1 MFSAQDLESQAIT
14 ESESWREQQLQF
26 EEQLASQSRA
36 KQEAEVE
43 VERCKQ
49 VRDDGWCVLMAV
61 LAIHGSVFL
70 KLLIIVE
77 CVKLKEI
84 QYLEEEQHRAKTTLQ
99 SRVKDREDEIQKLRN
114 QVRHFKV

>member
-1 MFSAQDLESQAIT
+1 MM
-14 ESESWREQQLQF
+14 ESESWREHQLQF

-49 VRDDGWCVLMAV
+49 VRDNGWCVLMAV

-70 KLLIIVE
+70 KLLILVE
-77 CVKLKEI
+77 LKEI
-84 QYLEEEQHRAKTTLQ
+84 QYLEEEHHRAKTTLQ

-114 QVRHFKV
+114 QVSHF